1 MSEVREHHNRT
12 LLPLEGIPGGKLL
25 QNPKVGD
32 QVRNLYSV
40 DNIGLVVEVLP
51 ENRCKV
57 LWVEYEN
64 PNVVYLTGEL
74 DHISV
79 DLKV

>member
-25 QNPKVGD
+25 QNPQVGD

-40 DNIGLVVEVLP
+40 NNIGLVVEVLP

-57 LWVEYEN
+57 LWVEYHD
-64 PNVVYLTGEL
+64 P
-74 DHISV
+74 
-79 DLKV
+79 LKPLRSLSPS